1 MNILNFKN
9 LFHTRFKKY
18 NFSTIFILVTWFIL
32 WASINSMPGEIKYM
46 LNGKISFFNG
56 LKNILAI
63 SFSIFSIFFLFHM
76 FIKRKIK
83 KFSLILVLFFL
94 YLNIQLIGLATT
106 STRDFTLDFYYLVLY
121 GISAVSLLILIDNKK
136 TYNILKYIL
145 LGSLIFLFVGY
156 SVNLISLPID
166 VKFILEGSLY
176 GLIHPDVPIFNQ
188 APPRITGLTRALG
201 IISILL
207 IIILLSK
214 KDNFFISLSILILIF
229 LISIFIWMGQSRG
242 SLLCYYLTSAFIIFI
257 LNNRNIY
264 FKILLF
270 AIITFFSI
278 ISSNLITN
286 SYIYFNGSS
295 KAESQLTEDQL
306 TEDQLTEDQL
316 TEDQLTDLLKFN
328 KSTRVIETGQGT
340 SGRFTLWKESLF
352 SYDKAKLFGYGPQ
365 ADRYILRDNIN
376 KYGNNVSNAL
386 IYSFLSSG
394 YFGALVFMAIY
405 LYFSYIFIKF
415 IYKYR
420 LYKKQFI
427 LKKNNIIE
435 VLCVGISI
443 FLLIRSIFENSFSV
457 FSIDFLLLIQTLFM
471 LEKIVLKKI
480 KIY

>member
-295 KAESQLTEDQL
+295 KVESQL

-328 KSTRVIETGQGT
+328 KSTRVIETGHGT

-365 ADRYILRDNIN
+365 ADRYILKDNVN

-405 LYFSYIFIKF
+405 LYFGYIFIKF

>member
-286 SYIYFNGSS
+286 TYVYFNKPS
-295 KAESQLTEDQL
+295 KVEIKSTEKQLTEK
-306 TEDQLTEDQL
+306 
-316 TEDQLTDLLKFN
+316 QLTDLLKFN
-328 KSTRVIETGQGT
+328 KTIRVVDTNQGT
-340 SGRFTLWKESLF
+340 SGRFTLWKEALF

-365 ADRYILRDNIN
+365 ADRYILRDNVN
-376 KYGNNVSNAL
+376 KYSNNVSNAL

-405 LYFSYIFIKF
+405 LYFGYIFIKF